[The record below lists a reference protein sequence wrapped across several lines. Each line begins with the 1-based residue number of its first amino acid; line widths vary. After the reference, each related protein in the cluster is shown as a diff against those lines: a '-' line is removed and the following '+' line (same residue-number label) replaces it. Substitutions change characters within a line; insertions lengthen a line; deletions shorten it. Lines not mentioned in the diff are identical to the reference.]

1 MTAYEQQ
8 QAEKETIRPRSITLE
23 LSDPDCE
30 RLLIKAETKGLSVEK
45 LLEKFIADLVD
56 GTSSNGSNERTAANE
71 WLDIFCYKYEYMLE
85 KTLLRHILN
94 KNYGD
99 IRVID
104 DIKSL
109 VKYYDECVELEAK
122 VYDAENKASTDDFV
136 DEDYADLHK
145 DLANC
150 ESLLVGY
157 FEGYAETSDNKITIG
172 DEVEICRKWLG
183 DIQKLKGIE
192 R

>member
-8 QAEKETIRPRSITLE
+8 QAEKETIKPRIITLE

-122 VYDAENKASTDDFV
+122 VYDAENKASTDEFI

-157 FEGYAETSDNKITIG
+157 FEDYAETSDNKITIG

-192 R
+192 S